1 MSAALRWSISKCAS
15 RTFGEIVPKTTI
27 SHQRT
32 YVIGRREEGCNGGQG
47 TDPRISAD
55 EFSSAY
61 RCIREWSSRQD
72 PSSIQDPFNF
82 ASRYSTSAASNDT
95 FKLTVIK
102 SSEMLR
108 LINPLYALQ
117 TIRSYYHASSRF
129 DVFPITSD
137 NEDGRTSNE
146 EIQTV
151 FDTTFTCDWTQLS
164 HKESR
169 IEISL
174 Q

>member
-1 MSAALRWSISKCAS
+1 MEDK
-15 RTFGEIVPKTTI
+15 E
-27 SHQRT
+27 Q
-32 YVIGRREEGCNGGQG
+32 
-47 TDPRISAD
+47 
-55 EFSSAY
+55 
-61 RCIREWSSRQD
+61 IREYPRMNSHLHTAASANGAVVK
-72 PSSIQDPFNF
+72 IQVFNF
-82 ASRYSTSAASNDT
+82 ASRYSTSAVSNDT

-117 TIRSYYHASSRF
+117 TISYYHASSRF